1 MKKSIVL
8 FELIISIVLLS
19 IIFTVTSKFIF
30 EVYTKNK
37 QLQNNTILQLEFETT
52 KLFFIRLLENNSTL
66 GDIKY
71 KKSALYFKDDLLLEN
86 VDSFKLQKNNT
97 FYNIN
102 ICIKKDETICQN
114 WIIK

>member
-1 MKKSIVL
+1 MKKSIIL

-52 KLFFIRLLENNSTL
+52 KLFFIHLLENNSTL
-66 GDIKY
+66 NDIQY
-71 KKSALYFKDDLLLEN
+71 QDNALYFKNNLLLEN
-86 VDSFKLQKNNT
+86 VDSFKIQKNNLI
-97 FYNIN
+97 YNIN
-102 ICIKKDETICQN
+102 ICIKKDDSICQN